1 MQKSKLWRRRALIPL
16 LSPAQPRLTEFPV
29 LAEAGGGADSAGA
42 NSCGCPEVSSGL
54 SCAAETLQF
63 PSERISPRACW
74 PQFCFRLPQP
84 WWGTCGRCHPAR
96 RLCAGACQVAHTISS
111 SSHEDW
117 LLITYGKMVRLNVA
131 PLMGSL
137 RSGCVTVLRWC
148 RLGCNGRILL
158 WVS

>member
-1 MQKSKLWRRRALIPL
+1 MVLAVPGRTAAAAQEFPLGSPVQQKRRSSPL
-16 LSPAQPRLTEFPV
+16 STSQPRRT
-29 LAEAGGGADSAGA
+29 
-42 NSCGCPEVSSGL
+42 
-54 SCAAETLQF
+54 
-63 PSERISPRACW
+63 CW
-74 PQFCFRLPQP
+74 PHFCFRLPQP
-84 WWGTCGRCHPAR
+84 WWGTCGRCHPAC

-117 LLITYGKMVRLNVA
+117 LLITYGKMVRLNMA